1 MYSGTELGEICPR
14 EQLSVTT
21 IATEVPLDGTTG
33 KHPAISDIDE
43 AFGVSQI
50 QCIRQPAN

>member
-21 IATEVPLDGTTG
+21 IATEAPLDGTTG